1 MEEVV
6 VTKQVFLIAPMMS
19 YIPAGVYEV
28 EHENMDCY
36 VIRGIFHNK
45 RRFIKPSS
53 LLLELL

>member
-1 MEEVV
+1 M
-6 VTKQVFLIAPMMS
+6 TKQVFLIAPMMS

>member
-1 MEEVV
+1 M
-6 VTKQVFLIAPMMS
+6 TNIVFLIAPLMS
-19 YIPAGVYEV
+19 YIPRGFYEV
-28 EHENMDCY
+28 EHENDQCY